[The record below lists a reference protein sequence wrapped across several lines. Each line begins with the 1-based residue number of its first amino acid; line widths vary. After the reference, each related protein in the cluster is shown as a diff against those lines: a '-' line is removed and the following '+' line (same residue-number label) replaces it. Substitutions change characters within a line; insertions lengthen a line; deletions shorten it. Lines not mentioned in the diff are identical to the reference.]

1 MFERYDRDEVSGA
14 KGLNKGF
21 NIGCLV
27 LIACFMIWVILYGII
42 L

>member
-1 MFERYDRDEVSGA
+1 MFEIYGKDEVSGA

-21 NIGCLV
+21 NIGCLIL
-27 LIACFMIWVILYGII
+27 LIVFVGWVILYGII